1 LAKAADID
9 INSIER
15 TPIKLYD
22 SILYIAFSNDTSD
35 EVIALW
41 Q

>member
-1 LAKAADID
+1 MAKAADID